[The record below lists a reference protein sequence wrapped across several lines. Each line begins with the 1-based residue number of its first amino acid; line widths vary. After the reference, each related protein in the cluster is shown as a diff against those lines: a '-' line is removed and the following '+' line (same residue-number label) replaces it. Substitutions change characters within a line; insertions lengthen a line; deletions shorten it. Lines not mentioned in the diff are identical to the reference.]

1 MRKLSTPS
9 ERQLLADFLVEIREK
24 ADLSQARLAKKLDV
38 SQGWVFHRENLTTP
52 MSLLDFV
59 HWCRACEV
67 EPGAAFKR
75 FCRSL
80 EA

>member
-1 MRKLSTPS
+1 MRRLSTPE

-24 ADLSQARLAKKLDV
+24 AGLSQAQLGRVLGA
-38 SQGWVFHRENLTTP
+38 SQIWVFNRENLKTP

-59 HWCRACEV
+59 HWCRSCDV
-67 EPGAAFKR
+67 EPEAAFKR

-80 EA
+80 A